1 MKLFLTGLKNEVS
14 KVETNMT
21 LVCKNNQAFE
31 RITY

>member
-1 MKLFLTGLKNEVS
+1 MKLFLTGSKNEVS
-14 KVETNMT
+14 KVETNMN